1 MKAAGSQLICP
12 ICKGSLETVKE
23 LKICRCHNGHSYDI
37 ARQGYINLLTSNQ
50 KGSKAP
56 GDSKEM
62 VNARNEFLK
71 KGFYSL
77 LSDAINERVAAHI
90 RPLGEKERTVL
101 DIGCGEGYY
110 LSRLKAYMDSQC
122 VNLDTYGMDISKDAV
137 KAACSG
143 MKSGNWLV
151 ANSHRIPLKDGAF
164 DVILSVFSPIESL
177 EVARLLKEN
186 GIFIRVLPGPEHL
199 IQMRRIIYP
208 EVILSPEHNPCEGT
222 KGLAFIESTSVIYS
236 ISLTATELTSLVK
249 MTPHYWKTTK
259 ADKEALNEVEE
270 LTVTVDMRIL
280 VYGTP
285 KEAPHV

>member
-1 MKAAGSQLICP
+1 MKAAGSLLICP
-12 ICKGSLETVKE
+12 ICKSPLETVE
-23 LKICRCHNGHSYDI
+23 ALKSSRCENGHSYDI

-50 KGSKAP
+50 KGSRSP

-62 VNARNEFLK
+62 VDARSEFLK
-71 KGFYSL
+71 KGFYSP
-77 LSDAINERVAAHI
+77 LSDAINERIATHI
-90 RPLGEKERTVL
+90 RSLPGKEHALL

-110 LSRLKAYMDSQC
+110 LSRLKSHMDSQGL
-122 VNLDTYGMDISKDAV
+122 NLDIYGMDISKDAV
-137 KAACSG
+137 KAASSG
-143 MKSGNWLV
+143 MKSGNWIV

-164 DVILSVFSPIESL
+164 DGIISVFSPIDSS
-177 EVARLLKEN
+177 EVARLLKA
-186 GIFIRVLPGPEHL
+186 GGVFIRVLPGPEHL

-208 EVILSPEHNPCEGT
+208 EVILSPEHDPYEGT
-222 KGLAFIESTSVIYS
+222 ERLAFMESTNVTYAIH
-236 ISLTATELTSLVK
+236 LTGSELTSLVR

-280 VYGTP
+280 VYEVP